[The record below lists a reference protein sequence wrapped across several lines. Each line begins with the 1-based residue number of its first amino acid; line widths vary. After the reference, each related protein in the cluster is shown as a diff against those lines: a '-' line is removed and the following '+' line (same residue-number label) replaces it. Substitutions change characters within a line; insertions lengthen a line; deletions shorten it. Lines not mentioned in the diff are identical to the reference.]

1 MFKNK
6 SILITGGTGSFGK
19 EFIKIIIKRF
29 KNIKKLIIFS
39 RDELK
44 QSLLKDLYPENKYP
58 FLRFYLGDIR
68 DYQRLVRVLDGVD
81 IVIHAAAL
89 KQVPAAEVDP
99 TEYVK
104 TNVLG
109 SQNVIEASIENN
121 VKNIVALSTDKAASP
136 INLYGATKLCSD
148 KMFSSAN
155 NIIGKRRMKFSVVR
169 YGNVFGS
176 RGSVVPYFLEL
187 KKNNESF
194 PITDKKMTRFNI
206 TLKES
211 VETVLWTIKNTFGGE
226 IIIPKI
232 PSYKILDL
240 AKAIDAKA
248 NLKFTGLRPGE
259 KIFEE
264 MITKHDSF
272 VTYDLGKYYAILNPS
287 NVSLMSHYKNK
298 KKVKAGMS
306 YNSLD
311 NDVFLTLSEIKKL
324 IFEYT
329 RIKKA

>member
-248 NLKFTGLRPGE
+248 NLKFNGLRPGE

>member
-1 MFKNK
+1 
-6 SILITGGTGSFGK
+6 
-19 EFIKIIIKRF
+19 
-29 KNIKKLIIFS
+29 
-39 RDELK
+39 
-44 QSLLKDLYPENKYP
+44 
-58 FLRFYLGDIR
+58 
-68 DYQRLVRVLDGVD
+68 
-81 IVIHAAAL
+81 
-89 KQVPAAEVDP
+89 
-99 TEYVK
+99 
-104 TNVLG
+104 
-109 SQNVIEASIENN
+109 
-121 VKNIVALSTDKAASP
+121 
-136 INLYGATKLCSD
+136 
-148 KMFSSAN
+148 
-155 NIIGKRRMKFSVVR
+155 
-169 YGNVFGS
+169 
-176 RGSVVPYFLEL
+176 
-187 KKNNESF
+187 
-194 PITDKKMTRFNI
+194 MTRFNI

>member
-211 VETVLWTIKNTFGGE
+211 VKTVLWTIKNTFGGE